1 LTHHFLRYKEFQV
14 SNFSLEVAIK
24 SESAVTEIR
33 NGLRSGVVYK
43 IPHNISI
50 EFIKDFK
57 KSLLSSLSYNDPGY
71 SERVYGCKNNY
82 RVHWNHN
89 KQAIEGKFM
98 SWSYYP
104 WNSESTELFRKF
116 NDIYVLRNKLAGLA
130 PNKYLDNNDKNFV
143 ARIAAQFYPS
153 GEGYMGE
160 HVDPFDVHQF
170 AIPTILLSKPEV
182 DFHNGGF
189 YILDKYD
196 RRVYLDH
203 LLDLGDLFLFHTS
216 IPHGVEII
224 DKNCD
229 AHHSKGFGRLMMITA
244 VNAIENQSMFQS
256 SLKND

>member
-1 LTHHFLRYKEFQV
+1 LTHKFLRYKEFQV
-14 SNFSLEVAIK
+14 SNLSLEDAIK
-24 SESAVTEIR
+24 SESTVTEIR

-57 KSLLSSLSYNDPGY
+57 KTLLSSLSYNDPGY
-71 SERVYGCKNNY
+71 SERIYGCKNNY
-82 RVHWNHN
+82 RVHWNHK

-116 NDIYVLRNKLAGLA
+116 KDIYVLRNKLAGLT
-130 PNKYLDNNDKNFV
+130 PNKYLDTNDKYFV

-160 HVDPFDVHQF
+160 HVDPFNVHQL
-170 AIPTILLSKPEV
+170 AIPTILLSKPGV
-182 DFHNGGF
+182 DYNDGGF
-189 YILDKYD
+189 FMLDKNE
-196 RRVYLDH
+196 RRVYLDNF
-203 LLDLGDLFLFHTS
+203 LDLGDLFLFHPS

-229 AHHSKGFGRLMMITA
+229 IDHSKGLGRLMIITA
-244 VNAIENQSMFQS
+244 VNAIKEQGMFQS
-256 SLKND
+256 SSKND